1 MRKYVFLESVHG
13 SWSFDDDFVHTV
25 LQSRKSGIGI
35 LNGQNFIFEIE
46 FHDGGHFQL
55 IGIIAMIFNWQ
66 NNGSMIGMVLTEIAD
81 RLDYFLERN
90 SRGHRKPV
98 LDNWFVISVV
108 SVYLNATKSIVE
120 ILPVPLGL
128 GVRSQLVSS
137 QVGVV
142 WGVAV
147 IFIERFRKVL
157 LDFVDCSVYAGIGGT
172 DQVLTEFVEWNLRV
186 DSENLF
192 NHFIYFLVVFY
203 MLFIL

>member
-1 MRKYVFLESVHG
+1 
-13 SWSFDDDFVHTV
+13 
-25 LQSRKSGIGI
+25 
-35 LNGQNFIFEIE
+35 
-46 FHDGGHFQL
+46 
-55 IGIIAMIFNWQ
+55 
-66 NNGSMIGMVLTEIAD
+66 MVLTEIAD

-137 QVGVV
+137 QVSVV
-142 WGVAV
+142 RGVAV

-157 LDFVDCSVYAGIGGT
+157 LNFVDCSVYAGIGGT
-172 DQVLTEFVEWNLRV
+172 D
-186 DSENLF
+186 
-192 NHFIYFLVVFY
+192 
-203 MLFIL
+203 